1 MSGAVGLIEMD
12 QERLRTLRTDYES
25 AGLSR
30 SDLTGDPSELFAR
43 WFAEALQAGL
53 QEPHAFILATVD
65 RTARP
70 SARTVLMRGADRRG
84 IVFYTN
90 YRSRKGVELAGNP
103 RAAGVF
109 LWLPLHRQVRVEGA
123 VQKVSGTRSDE
134 YFGSRPPGSRLSAV
148 ASPQSRPVPDR
159 AWLEGR
165 MEELWL
171 RYPEGDA
178 PRPPEWGGYRII
190 TDRYEFWQGRPNRF
204 HDRFEYRMRDGGWVA
219 ERLAP

>member
-1 MSGAVGLIEMD
+1 MSGPSGLIEMD

-25 AGLSR
+25 VGLSR
-30 SDLTGDPSELFAR
+30 SDLTDDPSELFAG
-43 WFAEALQAGL
+43 WFSEALEAGL
-53 QEPHAFILATVD
+53 QEPHAFILATAD

-90 YRSRKGVELAGNP
+90 YLSRKGGELADNP
-103 RAAGVF
+103 RASGVF

-123 VQKVSGTRSDE
+123 VQKVSDVRSDD

-148 ASPQSRPVPDR
+148 ASPQSRAVPDR
-159 AWLEGR
+159 AWLEDR
-165 MEELWL
+165 MGELWV
-171 RYPEGDA
+171 RYPDGDA

-190 TDRYEFWQGRPNRF
+190 ADRYEFWQGRPSRF
-204 HDRFEYRMRDGGWVA
+204 HDRFEYRLLEGGWVA

>member
-1 MSGAVGLIEMD
+1 MD
-12 QERLRTLRTDYES
+12 QDRLRTLRTDYRS

-30 SDLTGDPSELFAR
+30 SDLTDHPSELFAR
-43 WFAEALQAGL
+43 WFSEALESGVR
-53 QEPHAFILATVD
+53 EPHAFILATAD

-123 VQKVSGTRSDE
+123 VRKVSGSRSDD

-159 AWLEGR
+159 AWLEDR
-165 MEELWL
+165 MKRLWE
-171 RYPEGDA
+171 RHPAGDA

-190 TDRYEFWQGRPNRF
+190 ADRYEFWQGRPNRF
-204 HDRFEYRMRDGGWVA
+204 HDRFQYRLLDRAWAA

>member
-1 MSGAVGLIEMD
+1 MD

-30 SDLTGDPSELFAR
+30 SDLTGDPAELFAR
-43 WFAEALQAGL
+43 WFSQALEAGL

-70 SARTVLMRGADRRG
+70 SARAVLMRGADQRG

-90 YRSRKGVELAGNP
+90 YRSRKGADLADNP

-123 VQKVSGTRSDE
+123 VEKVSGARSDD
-134 YFGSRPPGSRLSAV
+134 YFRSRPPGSRLSAM

-159 AWLEGR
+159 AWLEER
-165 MEELWL
+165 MEELWG
-171 RYPEGDA
+171 RYPRGDA
-178 PRPPEWGGYRII
+178 PRPPQWGGYRIV

-204 HDRFEYRMRDGGWVA
+204 HDRFEYRLLDGDWVA